1 MPTGASGTKNDRP
14 LSNCHSKPLG
24 ALMLGERDF
33 VPVDIVELKV
43 GDTHR
48 PSPVAA
54 ASGPRAPFTNDR
66 TRVARA

>member
-1 MPTGASGTKNDRP
+1 MPTGASGTKSDRS
-14 LSNCHSKPLG
+14 LSNCHSKPPG
-24 ALMLGERDF
+24 ALMLGERGF
-33 VPVDIVELKV
+33 VPDEIVEPKV
-43 GDTHR
+43 GDPHR